1 MEIFIGKIIDDMK
14 TEEVDDTFSIL
25 DFIKDKM
32 SIYFNIIK
40 EEIEDIMDDTD
51 NEKYKEY
58 NDEKEFSNIT
68 NIINNNGTA
77 NDFEKRDYIKL
88 KYIFFNKEKIIQ
100 PYKDLEEIY
109 KIILDSID
117 KSINEFFNWENVE
130 HLFKAFIQYI
140 EKIFENEEERELYKK
155 MLMTF

>member
-77 NDFEKRDYIKL
+77 NDFEKQDYIKL